1 MLTPMGNYLLQNMV
15 NDHVQ
20 KMLTVGL
27 RERLQELQ
35 RGPSNHVTVLWP
47 EEPAL
52 NANAVVMVTQ

>member
-1 MLTPMGNYLLQNMV
+1 MGNYLLQNMV